1 MRRIVLVST
10 GLLLVIAA
18 VVALVRGGVPYEDS
32 ETLLDVGD
40 IELSASSEEEF
51 HVPPLVAGLALIAGG
66 ALVFAGARSNR

>member
-18 VVALVRGGVPYEDS
+18 VVALARGGVPYEDS

-51 HVPPLVAGLALIAGG
+51 NVPPLVAGLVLIVGG
-66 ALVFAGARSNR
+66 GLVFAGARSSR